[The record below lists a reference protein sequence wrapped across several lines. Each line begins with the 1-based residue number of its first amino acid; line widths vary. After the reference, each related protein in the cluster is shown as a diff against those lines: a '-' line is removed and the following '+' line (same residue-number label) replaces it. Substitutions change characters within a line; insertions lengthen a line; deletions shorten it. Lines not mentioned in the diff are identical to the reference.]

1 MGKLLLILGVSM
13 LISSC
18 GLKNSSESFKE
29 EKALRVEF
37 VGTTTPTISNTK
49 GKATLF
55 AVAANL
61 ADAAATEIAVADFDA
76 KAIPFNVDF
85 ELPKDYLKLIKP
97 EVTKG
102 DSVKYYVAIEWDS
115 NADGKIEEGDVMID
129 FDKQFPHVQLGKQ
142 TQQVFVK

>member
-1 MGKLLLILGVSM
+1 MGKLLLILGASM
-13 LISSC
+13 LILSC
-18 GLKNSSESFKE
+18 GFKE

-97 EVTKG
+97 EVIKG